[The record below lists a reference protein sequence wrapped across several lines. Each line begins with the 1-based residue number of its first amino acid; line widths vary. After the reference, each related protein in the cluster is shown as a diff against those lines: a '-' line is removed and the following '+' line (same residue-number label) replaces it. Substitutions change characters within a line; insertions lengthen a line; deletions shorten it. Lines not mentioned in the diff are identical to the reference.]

1 MFTECGRFILQCYTH
16 ATWTCVHTQTYTH
29 THTHT
34 HSQVDREKVNDGNV
48 DQLSHEERLSRVRDF
63 FTKSG
68 KMAPPI
74 TKPKPK
80 PKKPSVVV
88 TGEDAIDGSITQEL
102 SPSSTEVGVKQYN
115 EISSISTAISHC
127 HQGMMFTLQGYS
139 LGISAY
145 HWKVTV

>member
-1 MFTECGRFILQCYTH
+1 M
-16 ATWTCVHTQTYTH
+16 H
-29 THTHT
+29 THTR
-34 HSQVDREKVNDGNV
+34 SQVDGEKVNDGNV

-88 TGEDAIDGSITQEL
+88 TGEDAMDGSTTQEL
-102 SPSSTEVGVKQYN
+102 SPSSTEVGTNSVIMKFLQFQPQFLIK
-115 EISSISTAISHC
+115 ISSSRDDVYTA
-127 HQGMMFTLQGYS
+127 GL
-139 LGISAY
+139 
-145 HWKVTV
+145 

>member
-1 MFTECGRFILQCYTH
+1 MDVCP
-16 ATWTCVHTQTYTH
+16 HTNIYTH